1 LNYHGAVGVWL
12 FNNSLKLEA
21 NYVAVHC
28 TSGDDIRI
36 YNSPQP
42 TNKMS
47 FDQVGFFGQ
56 YYFKGIKAIQGLGIL
71 AYYSEIIDGRN
82 MGKFQSMGAGVTYQF
97 KL

>member
-1 LNYHGAVGVWL
+1 
-12 FNNSLKLEA
+12 
-21 NYVAVHC
+21 
-28 TSGDDIRI
+28 
-36 YNSPQP
+36 
-42 TNKMS
+42 MS